1 MIWRTIMR
9 ILVTGSEGLL
19 GSWTVPALR
28 AAGHEVVTLDIKSR
42 PHSGGEI
49 HIAGDLRDVF
59 VARNAVRGMD
69 AVVHLA
75 AMPYDA
81 APPDQ
86 VLAINVPST
95 WNICAAC
102 QETGVPRIVYASSI
116 NALGAVG
123 GHRPAQYLPLDD
135 AYPCHPAPGYQ
146 LSKYLSDEICKSFT
160 YRFGITTL
168 SLRFGA
174 IIEPPSPNQTGRR
187 RWSFIS
193 MPPPMRIQM
202 GLHEYWAYVDVRDA
216 ADAVLKAC
224 TAEGVDHEEFLIF
237 ADDNFVDVPTA
248 QLVSEHHPDIPW
260 PNVSLEDYVAENPY
274 RSLMDCTKAKH
285 MLNWQP
291 QHSWRTYPASPRPW

>member
-1 MIWRTIMR
+1 MR

-19 GSWTVPALR
+19 GSWTVPVLR
-28 AAGHEVVTLDIKSR
+28 AAGHEVVTLDIKTRSS
-42 PHSGGEI
+42 SGGER

-59 VARNAVRGMD
+59 VARNAVQGMD

-86 VLAINVPST
+86 VLAINVPGT

-102 QETGVPRIVYASSI
+102 EEAGVPRIVYASSI

-123 GHRPAQYLPLDD
+123 GYQSAKYLPIDD

-146 LSKYLSDEICKSFT
+146 LSKYLSDEICRSYT
-160 YRFGITTL
+160 YRFGLTTL

-174 IIEPPSPNQTGRR
+174 IIEPPSPDQNARR
-187 RWSFIS
+187 RWSFS
-193 MPPPMRIQM
+193 MMPPPVRIQM
-202 GLHEYWAYVDVRDA
+202 GIHEYWAYIDVRDA

-224 TAEGVDHEEFLIF
+224 TVEGVEHETFLIF
-237 ADDNFVDVPTA
+237 ADDSTVDVPTI
-248 QLVSEHHPDIPW
+248 QLVTEYHPDIPW
-260 PNVSLEDYVAENPY
+260 PKVSLEDYVAEDPH
-274 RSLMDCTKAKH
+274 RSLMDCAKAKRV
-285 MLNWQP
+285 LGWQP
-291 QHSWRTYPASPRPW
+291 QHSWRAYPEVARPW